1 MNVGQNLTINT
12 SESFMSLET
21 QSISSLANKQVKQV
35 GQAQILLPSTIQ
47 TNVTDQTTVS
57 LQSIMQPL
65 AQFID
70 SKLWTNT
77 NLSRTVSLSVFDHNG
92 NEIPVRANDSNPI
105 EIIIPRDPNLIVPP
119 MTLQN
124 VTSLN
129 STPHQQSFHLH
140 YVNLTNRLSASVHIE
155 IDPLNANL
163 SYLLIYKFDGIPQ
176 MNQTDG
182 WTILRPSNYTY
193 FLDNQQTRNHHSL
206 VFGLR
211 ELNSTTERFHFT
223 SNYKLRIYS
232 ACCVYLD
239 RNTNQW
245 NADGLRIGP
254 LTNYEQT
261 QCFSTHLT
269 TFAGG
274 FVVLP
279 EPMNWEYIFANADF
293 MQNKTIYLTIICVV
307 VIYFI
312 LLVYAR
318 FQDRK
323 DLSKFGITHLADN
336 QLSDE
341 YVYQIVV
348 LTGHR
353 KDSST
358 DSHVQ
363 FILSGDYNQ
372 TRIRHLSDSKR
383 KIFQNGA
390 VDVFLMSVPKCLGP
404 LNYLH
409 IWHDNSGKGSAAS
422 WFLKYVIVKDL
433 QTNEISYFISQK
445 WFAVDKDDG
454 RIERVLP
461 LASSIERSQFSYLL
475 SKQAYQNVSD
485 GHLWFSIF
493 SRPPANQFTR
503 VQRCT
508 CCFVLFFLSMFLNIM
523 YYDLSNQ
530 AQINNSTNILRLG
543 PLYISR
549 EQISIG
555 IIVEIFAL
563 VPSLFLV
570 QLFRRLRPRKSFVK
584 KKFTFPWWFVFIGY
598 GLSLILASLSIFF
611 IIARGIEFGDVKSQ
625 QWLTSILTGF
635 FSSILLTQPIKILSL
650 AVFFACFCRKSND
663 DLVEF
668 DVDIK
673 TENNKSYSIYEPIIQ
688 SNRLTENELVYAR
701 NLRLKE
707 IQMWS
712 FLHEL
717 FIYLVFLCL
726 LFVITYSN
734 RTVNP
739 TFQVQHLRNYF
750 QLKQISTI
758 DNYWNWLE
766 TRFVVNLRAQDWYNG
781 NPPRNLSGYINDKT
795 NRLIGWAI
803 MRQLR
808 VKSSLCLYQKLNS
821 TCKDDFHSSNQ
832 ETDSLKF
839 GWKYQTDKELDS
851 YTIVGN
857 HGTYPGGGY
866 VYEFRGRLSDLR
878 GNLSKLHKLEWID
891 SQTRAI
897 IIQLSLYNPNVQL
910 FTSVTLLTEFL
921 STGGLESQIRIEPI
935 NVDLF
940 ITSISQLIC
949 TIFYVIL
956 IVYFMFI
963 EIRLLFRFQQFWSLI
978 QLGLIVCSWI
988 GIALYICQYRECSR
1002 ISQLFSE
1009 TNGYVFINLQ
1019 YLTYLNEFLTF
1030 MYAFC
1035 CFFGTI
1041 KLIHFFRYNARIY
1054 LFSSTLRI
1062 SAKYLVG
1069 FSFLFSIMFVAF
1081 LCLFYF
1087 LFSSKFL
1094 SASSLFQTAG
1104 MLVEMILM
1112 KFDAYQLIDAAPFLG
1127 PFTFTLFIFIVV
1139 FVYLSTFLS
1148 IINSSFRQARAREKQ
1163 KNTADEIYS
1172 FIWKRFRQWLG
1183 WKNNDDYDEE
1193 INRTE
1198 YLNSFDLLSKRIDE
1212 LFLSLNRVTN
1222 QWKY

>member
-1 MNVGQNLTINT
+1 
-12 SESFMSLET
+12 MSLET
-21 QSISSLANKQVKQV
+21 QSISSLTNKQVKQ
-35 GQAQILLPSTIQ
+35 IRLPSTIH
-47 TNVTDQTTVS
+47 TNLSNQTTVS
-57 LQSIMQPL
+57 IRSIMQPL
-65 AQFID
+65 ALFAD
-70 SKLWTNT
+70 AKSWTST
-77 NLSRTVSLSVFDHNG
+77 NLSRTVSLSIFDQHG
-92 NEIPVRANDSNPI
+92 NEVSIRANDTHPI
-105 EIIIPRDPNLIVPP
+105 EIIIPRDPNLPIPP
-119 MTLQN
+119 MTFQN
-124 VTSLN
+124 VNVT
-129 STPHQQSFHLH
+129 SFHLH
-140 YVNLTNRLSASVHIE
+140 YVNLTNRLSSSVHIE
-155 IDPLNANL
+155 IRPTNANL

-176 MNQTDG
+176 MNRSDG
-182 WTILRPSNYTY
+182 SAILSPSNYTY
-193 FLDNQQTRNHHSL
+193 FLDNQQTQNHHSI

-211 ELNSTTERFHFT
+211 ELNSTNIS
-223 SNYKLRIYS
+223 SNYELRIYS
-232 ACCVYLD
+232 SCCVYLD
-239 RNTNQW
+239 EHNQW
-245 NADGLRIGP
+245 SAEGLRVGP

-274 FVVLP
+274 FIVLP
-279 EPMNWEYIFANADF
+279 EPLNWEYVFANADF
-293 MQNKTIYLTIICVV
+293 MQNRTIYLTVICVT
-307 VIYFI
+307 VIYLMLMI
-312 LLVYAR
+312 YAR

-363 FILSGDYNQ
+363 FVLSGDHDQ

-383 KIFQNGA
+383 KIFQNGG

-433 QTNEISYFISQK
+433 QTNEISYFICQK

-493 SRPPANQFTR
+493 SRPPANPFTR

-570 QLFRRLRPRKSFVK
+570 QLFRRLRPRKSLVK

-832 ETDSLKF
+832 ETDLLKF

-857 HGTYPGGGY
+857 HGTYSGGGY

-891 SQTRAI
+891 SQTRAV

-1002 ISQLFSE
+1002 ISHLFSE
-1009 TNGYVFINLQ
+1009 TNGYVYINLQ
-1019 YLTYLNEFLTF
+1019 YLTYLNDFLTF

-1035 CFFGTI
+1035 CFFATM
-1041 KLIHFFRYNARIY
+1041 KLIRLFRFNSRID
-1054 LFSSTLRI
+1054 LFISTLQL
-1062 SAKYLVG
+1062 SAKELVG
-1069 FSFLFSIMFVAF
+1069 FSFMFSIVFCAH
-1081 LCLFYF
+1081 LCLFYL
-1087 LFSSKFL
+1087 LFSSKIL
-1094 SASSLFQTAG
+1094 
-1104 MLVEMILM
+1104 LV
-1112 KFDAYQLIDAAPFLG
+1112 KFDAYQLIAADAFWG
-1127 PFTFTLFIFIVV
+1127 PFTYALFIFFVV
-1139 FVYLSTFLS
+1139 FICMSFFLA
-1148 IINSSFRQARAREKQ
+1148 IIIGNFRRAKANQ
-1163 KNTADEIYS
+1163 LKNNKEDMYA
-1172 FIWKRFRQWLG
+1172 FIWRRFLRWIG
-1183 WKNNDDYDEE
+1183 WRNKDDDDEMM
-1193 INRTE
+1193 RVQL
-1198 YLNSFDLLSKRIDE
+1198 LNSFDLFSKRIDQLLE
-1212 LFLSLNRVTN
+1212 ALDRVCLICICITNRKYFL
-1222 QWKY
+1222 